1 MKRLYILLVLITMS
15 VAAFAQDGKTL
26 YNKYSDLEGVE
37 AVYISPA
44 MFRLIGKLPE
54 MQVGDGDVDIAP
66 AINSMRG
73 FYLLHAEKSKTAD
86 NLYADVKKRLDR
98 EDFELLMEAK
108 DSGETVR
115 FYTSGDEKTVRTFI
129 MLAREPGETTFI
141 SIDGEMSREE
151 LEAMIAKAAAKD
163 SPEDSDELF

>member
-1 MKRLYILLVLITMS
+1 MKRLYIILVLIAMS
-15 VAAFAQDGKTL
+15 LEAFAQDGKTL

-54 MQVGDGDVDIAP
+54 VEVGDGEIDIAS

-73 FYLLHAEKSKTAD
+73 FYLLHVEKEKIASD
-86 NLYADVKKRLDR
+86 LYADVKKRLDR

-108 DSGETVR
+108 DNGETVR
-115 FYTSGDEKTVRTFI
+115 LYTAGDEKIVRTFI

-151 LEAMIAKAAAKD
+151 LETMIAKAAAKD
-163 SPEDSDELF
+163 SQELF